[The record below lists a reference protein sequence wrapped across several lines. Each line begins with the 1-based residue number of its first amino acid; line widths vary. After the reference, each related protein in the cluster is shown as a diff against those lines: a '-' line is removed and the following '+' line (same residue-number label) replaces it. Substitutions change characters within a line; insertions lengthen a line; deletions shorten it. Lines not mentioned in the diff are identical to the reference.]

1 MMTVSI
7 SDRGGVK
14 VGEPARAAKGETE
27 MTRRTTL
34 MIVVAV
40 IGAVTLAHAQ
50 QSPLLADLNAIAH
63 EQLRDRAKH
72 VASIHDTAAAQARQ
86 KQVRERILSLIG
98 GLPEYR
104 GPLNAR
110 VTKTTRR
117 DGFSIDHVLFESL
130 PQYYVTANLY
140 RPETPGRHPAILM
153 SMGHWDSGKAA
164 GQLLS
169 SNLARKGFVVLAYD
183 PVGQGERQQAYDK
196 RTGRSLIGG
205 PTEQHFSNGAA
216 AILLGQSVARYFIHD
231 GMRAIDYL
239 VSRPEVDPERIG
251 ATGCSGGG
259 TQTTYISALDPRVKV
274 AAVACYMNSFET
286 LFAGSIGDSE
296 QSVPGFVA
304 AGLDQTD
311 YVELFA
317 PKPWLI
323 TSTEEDFFTP
333 AGARQVFD
341 EAQGWYKLFDASD
354 RVKWVVGPGGH
365 GTPLVVRE
373 AIYDWMI
380 RWLANGSGSP
390 RDETIT
396 LLPDHALWVTPNG
409 QVEGRELYEVIRQV
423 PRSKG
428 TPEEL
433 QRFLGDLIGRNS
445 PILRSVSV
453 LPSAPGAEKRP
464 GVVLVQDDLI
474 AGPDAAKLLTAGHVV
489 ALVALSGM
497 NTDPDRARSG
507 NWMNNTRAW
516 LVGRNLPATHAA
528 EINVAV
534 AELARRTDVDS
545 SRITARASG
554 VAGVALLMA
563 AAVNPQI
570 ASVSLDHTPHSIRA
584 ALDAPIH
591 TNLHDAVIPGF
602 ALKWDLSDLRDALQ
616 PRAVVWRDPTDWMGN
631 VVALEGNYTYT
642 STDPNV
648 TR

>member
-1 MMTVSI
+1 MST
-7 SDRGGVK
+7 RG
-14 VGEPARAAKGETE
+14 TI
-27 MTRRTTL
+27 

-40 IGAVTLAHAQ
+40 MAAVTLAHAQ
-50 QSPLLADLNAIAH
+50 QSGSPLLTELNAIAQR
-63 EQLRDRAKH
+63 QLRDRAKE
-72 VASIHDTAAAQARQ
+72 VAATRDTAAAQARQ

-117 DGFSIDHVLFESL
+117 DGFIIDHVLFESL
-130 PQYYVTANLY
+130 PNYYVTANLY
-140 RPETPGRHPAILM
+140 RPETSGRHPAVLM

-205 PTEQHFSNGAA
+205 PTEQHFLNGAA
-216 AILLGQSVARYFIHD
+216 AILLGQSVGRYFIHD

-239 VSRPEVDPERIG
+239 MTRPEVDPERIG

-259 TQTTYISALDPRVKV
+259 TQTTYIAALDSRVKV
-274 AAVACYMNSFET
+274 AAVACYMNSFQT
-286 LFAGSIGDSE
+286 LFSGSVGDSE
-296 QSVPGFVA
+296 QSVPGFLA

-333 AGARQVFD
+333 AGAKQVFD

-380 RWLANGSGSP
+380 RWLAKGSGSA
-390 RDETIT
+390 REEAVT
-396 LLPDHALWVTPNG
+396 LLPDHQLWVTPNG
-409 QVEGRELYEVIRQV
+409 QVEGRELSEIIREI
-423 PRSKG
+423 PHAKG
-428 TPEEL
+428 TREEL
-433 QRFLGDLIGRNS
+433 QRFVSDVISHNS
-445 PILRSVSV
+445 PIVRSMSL
-453 LPSAPGAEKRP
+453 LPAAPGVGKHPA
-464 GVVLVQDDLI
+464 VVVVQDNLN
-474 AGPDAAKLLTAGHVV
+474 AGADVAKELADGQIV
-489 ALVALSGM
+489 ALVALSGD
-497 NTDPDRARSG
+497 TVDPGRARSG
-507 NWMNNTRAW
+507 NWLNNTRAW

-528 EINVAV
+528 EINAAV
-534 AELARRTDVDS
+534 AEVAARTDVDT

-570 ASVSLDHTPHSIRA
+570 ASMSLDRTPHSLRA

-591 TNLHDAVIPGF
+591 TNLHDAVMPGF
-602 ALKWDLSDLRDALQ
+602 ALKWDLADLRDLVR
-616 PRAVVWRDPTDWMGN
+616 PRPVVWRDPTDWMGN
-631 VVALEGNYTYT
+631 IVALDGSYTY
-642 STDPNV
+642 SASDPNV
-648 TR
+648 GR

>member
-1 MMTVSI
+1 MITV
-7 SDRGGVK
+7 G
-14 VGEPARAAKGETE
+14 
-27 MTRRTTL
+27 L
-34 MIVVAV
+34 
-40 IGAVTLAHAQ
+40 IGAVTAAHAQ
-50 QSPLLADLNAIAH
+50 QSASPLLTELNAIAQR
-63 EQLRDRAKH
+63 QLRERAET
-72 VASIHDTAAAQARQ
+72 VAAIHDTAAAQVRQ

-117 DGFSIDHVLFESL
+117 EGFIIDHVVFESL

-140 RPETPGRHPAILM
+140 RPESPGRHPAILM
-153 SMGHWDSGKAA
+153 SMGHWDSGKVA

-183 PVGQGERQQAYDK
+183 PSGQGERQQAYDK

-216 AILLGQSVARYFIHD
+216 AILLGQSVGRYFIHD

-259 TQTTYISALDPRVKV
+259 TQTTYIAALDPRVKV
-274 AAVACYMNSFET
+274 AAVACYMNSFQT

-296 QSVPGFVA
+296 QSVPGFLA
-304 AGLDQTD
+304 SGLDQTD

-333 AGARQVFD
+333 AGAKQVFD
-341 EAQGWYKLFDASD
+341 EAQGWYRLFDASD

-380 RWLANGSGSP
+380 RWLAKGSGSA
-390 RDETIT
+390 REDAVT
-396 LLPDHALWVTPNG
+396 LLPDHQLWVMPTG
-409 QVEGRELYEVIRQV
+409 QVQGRELYEIIRDT
-423 PRSKG
+423 PRAKG
-428 TPEEL
+428 TREEL
-433 QRFLGDLIGRNS
+433 ERFVSDLIARNS
-445 PILRSVSV
+445 PIMRSVSV
-453 LPSAPGAEKRP
+453 LPATPGTAKRP
-464 GVVLVQDDLI
+464 AVVLVQDSLVG
-474 AGPDAAKLLTAGHVV
+474 GPEAAKLLADGNVV
-489 ALVALSGM
+489 ALVALSGA
-497 NTDPDRARSG
+497 NSDPDRPRSG

-516 LVGRNLPATHAA
+516 LVGRNLPATRAA
-528 EINVAV
+528 EIIAAV
-534 AELARRTDVDS
+534 TELARRTDVDT

-554 VAGVALLMA
+554 VAGIALLMA

-570 ASVSLDHTPHSIRA
+570 ASVSIDRTPHSLRA
-584 ALDAPIH
+584 AIDAPIH

-602 ALKWDLSDLRDALQ
+602 ALKWDLAELRDLSR
-616 PRAVVWRDPTDWMGN
+616 PRSVVWRDPTDWMGN
-631 VVALEGNYTYT
+631 VVALDGTYTYT
-642 STDPNV
+642 ASDPNV
-648 TR
+648 PR

>member
-1 MMTVSI
+1 MTT
-7 SDRGGVK
+7 
-14 VGEPARAAKGETE
+14 RATP
-27 MTRRTTL
+27 
-34 MIVVAV
+34 MIVVALIV
-40 IGAVTLAHAQ
+40 VATLPPHAQ
-50 QSPLLADLNAIAH
+50 QSGSPLLTELNGIAQD
-63 EQLRDRAKH
+63 QLRARAKT
-72 VASIHDTAAAQARQ
+72 VAAIRDTSAAQARQ
-86 KQVRERILSLIG
+86 KQVRDRILSLIG

-140 RPETPGRHPAILM
+140 RPDTPGRHPAILM

-183 PVGQGERQQAYDK
+183 PVGQGERQQAFDK

-239 VSRPEVDPERIG
+239 VTRPEVDPERIG

-274 AAVACYMNSFET
+274 AAVACYMNSFQT

-296 QSVPGFVA
+296 QSVPGFLA
-304 AGLDQTD
+304 AGLDQPD
-311 YVELFA
+311 YVEMFA

-333 AGARQVFD
+333 AGAKQVFD
-341 EAQGWYKLFDASD
+341 EAQGWYTLFDASD

-380 RWLANGSGSP
+380 RWLANGNGNP
-390 RDETIT
+390 REEAVT
-396 LLPDHALWVTPNG
+396 LLPDHQLWVTKNG
-409 QVEGRELYEVIRQV
+409 QVEGRELYEIIREV
-423 PRSKG
+423 PRAKATG
-428 TPEEL
+428 DEL
-433 QRFLGDLIGRNS
+433 QRFLSDLISHNS
-445 PILRSVSV
+445 PIVRSVSL
-453 LPSAPGAEKRP
+453 LPGAPGAGKQP
-464 GVVLVQDDLI
+464 GVVLVQDNLV
-474 AGPDAAKLLTAGHVV
+474 AGPDATALLESGHVV
-489 ALVALSGM
+489 ALVALSGV
-497 NTDPDRARSG
+497 NADPERPRSG

-528 EINVAV
+528 EINAAV
-534 AELARRTDVDS
+534 AELAGRADVDT
-545 SRITARASG
+545 SRISARASG
-554 VAGVALLMA
+554 VAGIALLMA
-563 AAVNPQI
+563 GAVNPRI
-570 ASVSLDHTPHSIRA
+570 ASVSLDRTPHSLQA
-584 ALDAPIH
+584 AIDAPIH

-602 ALKWDLSDLRDALQ
+602 ALKWDLADLRDLLR
-616 PRAVVWRDPTDWMGN
+616 PRSVVWRDPTDWMGN
-631 VVALEGNYTYT
+631 VVALDGPYTYAV
-642 STDPNV
+642 SDPNV
-648 TR
+648 PR

>member
-1 MMTVSI
+1 MTT
-7 SDRGGVK
+7 
-14 VGEPARAAKGETE
+14 RATPLI
-27 MTRRTTL
+27 T
-34 MIVVAV
+34 VVL
-40 IGAVTLAHAQ
+40 IGAVTLLHAQ
-50 QSPLLADLNAIAH
+50 QSGSPALVELNAIAQR
-63 EQLRDRAKH
+63 QLRERAET
-72 VASIHDTAAAQARQ
+72 VAAIRDTAAAQARQ

-104 GPLNAR
+104 GALNAR

-117 DGFSIDHVLFESL
+117 DGFIIDHVVFESL

-140 RPETPGRHPAILM
+140 RPESPGRHPAILM

-196 RTGRSLIGG
+196 RIGRSLIGG

-239 VSRPEVDPERIG
+239 VSRPEVDQERIG

-274 AAVACYMNSFET
+274 AAVACYMNSFQR

-296 QSVPGFVA
+296 QSVPGFLA

-333 AGARQVFD
+333 AGAKPVFD
-341 EAQGWYKLFDASD
+341 EAQSWYKLFDASD

-380 RWLANGSGSP
+380 RWLAKGSGTA
-390 RDETIT
+390 REEAVT
-396 LLPDHALWVTPNG
+396 LLPDHQLWVTPGG
-409 QVEGRELYEVIRQV
+409 QVDGRELYEIIRET
-423 PRSKG
+423 PRAKG
-428 TPEEL
+428 TREEL
-433 QRFLGDLIGRNS
+433 QRFVSDLIDRNS
-445 PILRSVSV
+445 PILRSVTM
-453 LPSAPGAEKRP
+453 LPASPGAGKQP
-464 GVVLVQDDLI
+464 AVVLVQDNLVVG
-474 AGPDAAKLLTAGHVV
+474 ADAAKELADGHVV
-489 ALVALSGM
+489 ALVALSGV
-497 NTDPDRARSG
+497 NVEPGRPRSG

-528 EINVAV
+528 EINAAV
-534 AELARRTDVDS
+534 AEVARRADVDT

-554 VAGVALLMA
+554 VAGIALLMA
-563 AAVNPQI
+563 AAVNSQI
-570 ASVSLDHTPHSIRA
+570 ASVSLDRTPHSLRA

-591 TNLHDAVIPGF
+591 TNLHDAVVPGF
-602 ALKWDLSDLRDALQ
+602 ALKWDLADLRGLLGS
-616 PRAVVWRDPTDWMGN
+616 RSVIWNDPTDWMGN
-631 VVALEGNYTYT
+631 VVALEGSYAY
-642 STDPNV
+642 SATDPNIS
-648 TR
+648 R

>member
-1 MMTVSI
+1 MTT
-7 SDRGGVK
+7 
-14 VGEPARAAKGETE
+14 RATP
-27 MTRRTTL
+27 
-34 MIVVAV
+34 MIVVALIV
-40 IGAVTLAHAQ
+40 VATLPPHAQ
-50 QSPLLADLNAIAH
+50 QSGSPLLTELNGIAQD
-63 EQLRDRAKH
+63 QLRARAKT
-72 VASIHDTAAAQARQ
+72 VAAIRDTSAAQARQ
-86 KQVRERILSLIG
+86 KQVRDRILSLIG

-140 RPETPGRHPAILM
+140 RPDTPGRHPAILM

-183 PVGQGERQQAYDK
+183 PVGQGERQQAFDK

-239 VSRPEVDPERIG
+239 VSRPEVDPDRIG

-274 AAVACYMNSFET
+274 AAVACYMNSFQT

-296 QSVPGFVA
+296 QSVPGFLA
-304 AGLDQTD
+304 AGLDQPD
-311 YVELFA
+311 YVEMFA

-333 AGARQVFD
+333 AGAKQVFD
-341 EAQGWYKLFDASD
+341 EAQGWYTLFDASD

-380 RWLANGSGSP
+380 RWLANGNGNP
-390 RDETIT
+390 REEAVT
-396 LLPDHALWVTPNG
+396 LLPDHQLWVTKNG
-409 QVEGRELYEVIRQV
+409 QVEGRELYEIIREV
-423 PRSKG
+423 PRAKATG
-428 TPEEL
+428 DEL
-433 QRFLGDLIGRNS
+433 QRFLSDLISHNS
-445 PILRSVSV
+445 PIVRSVSL
-453 LPSAPGAEKRP
+453 LPGAPGAGKQP
-464 GVVLVQDDLI
+464 GVVLVQDNLV
-474 AGPDAAKLLTAGHVV
+474 AGPDATALLESGHVV
-489 ALVALSGM
+489 ALVALSGV
-497 NTDPDRARSG
+497 NADPERPRSG

-528 EINVAV
+528 EINAAV
-534 AELARRTDVDS
+534 AELAGRADVDT
-545 SRITARASG
+545 SRISARASG
-554 VAGVALLMA
+554 VAGIALLMA
-563 AAVNPQI
+563 GAVNPRI
-570 ASVSLDHTPHSIRA
+570 ASVSLDRTPHSLQA
-584 ALDAPIH
+584 AIDAPIH

-602 ALKWDLSDLRDALQ
+602 ALKWDLADLRDLLR
-616 PRAVVWRDPTDWMGN
+616 PRSVVWRDPTDWMGN
-631 VVALEGNYTYT
+631 VVALDGPYTYAV
-642 STDPNV
+642 SDPNV
-648 TR
+648 PR

>member
-1 MMTVSI
+1 MTS
-7 SDRGGVK
+7 
-14 VGEPARAAKGETE
+14 RA
-27 MTRRTTL
+27 MSL
-34 MIVVAV
+34 IVVAL
-40 IGAVTLAHAQ
+40 IGAVTLVHAQ
-50 QSPLLADLNAIAH
+50 KSGSPLLIELNAIAQR
-63 EQLRDRAKH
+63 QLGDRAKD
-72 VASIHDTAAAQARQ
+72 VAAIRDTAAAQARQ

-117 DGFSIDHVLFESL
+117 EGFVIEHVLFESL

-140 RPETPGRHPAILM
+140 RPETAGRYPAILM

-183 PVGQGERQQAYDK
+183 PVGQGERQQAYEK

-216 AILLGQSVARYFIHD
+216 AILMGQSVGRYFIHD

-259 TQTTYISALDPRVKV
+259 TQTTYIAALDPRVKV
-274 AAVACYMNSFET
+274 AAVACYMNSFQT
-286 LFAGSIGDSE
+286 LFAGSVGDSE
-296 QSVPGFVA
+296 QSVPGFLS

-333 AGARQVFD
+333 AGAKQVFD

-380 RWLANGSGSP
+380 RWLAKGSGSP
-390 RDETIT
+390 REQAVT
-396 LLPDHALWVTPNG
+396 LLPDQQLWVTPNG
-409 QVEGRELYEVIRQV
+409 QVEGRELYEIIREI
-423 PRSKG
+423 PRTNG
-428 TPEEL
+428 TREEL
-433 QRFLGDLIGRNS
+433 QRFVGDLVSRNS
-445 PILRSVSV
+445 PIVRSVSV
-453 LPSAPGAEKRP
+453 LPAAPGVAKQP
-464 GVVLVQDDLI
+464 AVVFVQDDLV
-474 AGPDAAKLLTAGHVV
+474 AGADAVKELADGHIV
-489 ALVALSGM
+489 ALVALSGADA
-497 NTDPDRARSG
+497 DPARPRSG
-507 NWMNNTRAW
+507 NWLNNTRAW

-528 EINVAV
+528 EINAAV
-534 AELARRTDVDS
+534 AELAQRADVDT

-554 VAGVALLMA
+554 VAGLALLMA

-570 ASVSLDHTPHSIRA
+570 GSVSLDHTPHSLRA
-584 ALDAPIH
+584 AIDAPIH
-591 TNLHDAVIPGF
+591 TNLHDAVIPRF
-602 ALKWDLSDLRDALQ
+602 ALKWDLADLRDLLR
-616 PRAVVWRDPTDWMGN
+616 PRSVVWRDPTDWMGN
-631 VVALEGNYTYT
+631 VVALEGSYTYT
-642 STDPNV
+642 ASDPN
-648 TR
+648 TGR

>member
-1 MMTVSI
+1 MTT
-7 SDRGGVK
+7 
-14 VGEPARAAKGETE
+14 RA
-27 MTRRTTL
+27 TL
-34 MIVVAV
+34 MITVAL
-40 IGAVTLAHAQ
+40 IGAATAAHAQ
-50 QSPLLADLNAIAH
+50 QSASPLLTELNATAQS
-63 EQLRDRAKH
+63 QLRERAKT
-72 VASIHDTAAAQARQ
+72 VATIRDTAGAQARQ
-86 KQVRERILSLIG
+86 KLVRERILSLLG

-140 RPETPGRHPAILM
+140 RPESTGRHPAILM

-216 AILLGQSVARYFIHD
+216 AILLGQSVGRYFIHD

-259 TQTTYISALDPRVKV
+259 TQTTYIAALDSRVKV
-274 AAVACYMNSFET
+274 AAVACYMNSFQT

-296 QSVPGFVA
+296 QSVPGFLA
-304 AGLDQTD
+304 SGLDQTD

-323 TSTEEDFFTP
+323 TSTEDDFFTP
-333 AGARQVFD
+333 AGAKQVFD

-354 RVKWVVGPGGH
+354 HVKWVVGPGGH

-380 RWLANGSGSP
+380 RWLAKGSGSA
-390 RDETIT
+390 REDAVT
-396 LLPDHALWVTPNG
+396 LLPDHQLWVMPTG
-409 QVEGRELYEVIRQV
+409 QVEGRELYEIIRDI
-423 PRSKG
+423 PRGKG
-428 TPEEL
+428 TRAEL
-433 QRFLGDLIGRNS
+433 ERFVSDLIARNS
-445 PILRSVSV
+445 PIMRSVSV
-453 LPSAPGAEKRP
+453 LPATPGAAKRP
-464 GVVLVQDDLI
+464 AVVLVQDNLVG
-474 AGPDAAKLLTAGHVV
+474 GPDAAKLLADGNVV
-489 ALVALSGM
+489 ALVALSGA
-497 NTDPDRARSG
+497 NSDPDRPRSG

-516 LVGRNLPATHAA
+516 LVGRSLPATRAA
-528 EINVAV
+528 EIIAAV
-534 AELARRTDVDS
+534 AELARRTDVDT

-563 AAVNPQI
+563 AAVNQEI
-570 ASVSLDHTPHSIRA
+570 ASVSIDRTPHSLRA
-584 ALDAPIH
+584 AIDAPIH

-602 ALKWDLSDLRDALQ
+602 ALKWDLAELRDLLR
-616 PRAVVWRDPTDWMGN
+616 PRSVLWRDPTDWMGN
-631 VVALEGNYTYT
+631 VVALDGSYTY
-642 STDPNV
+642 SASDPNV
-648 TR
+648 AR

>member
-1 MMTVSI
+1 MLHAQHTMQKW
-7 SDRGGVK
+7 G
-14 VGEPARAAKGETE
+14 TE
-27 MTRRTTL
+27 MTTRVTPL
-34 MIVVAV
+34 IVAAF
-40 IGAVTLAHAQ
+40 IGAVTLTHAQ
-50 QSPLLADLNAIAH
+50 QPGSPLLVELNTIAQR
-63 EQLRDRAKH
+63 ELRDRAKS
-72 VASIHDTAAAQARQ
+72 VASIRDTAAAQARQ

-98 GLPEYR
+98 GLPDYQ

-110 VTKTTRR
+110 VTRTTRR
-117 DGFSIDHVLFESL
+117 DGFIIEHVLFESL

-140 RPETPGRHPAILM
+140 RPESPGRHPAILM

-239 VSRPEVDPERIG
+239 VTRPEVDPERIG

-274 AAVACYMNSFET
+274 AAVACYMNSFQT
-286 LFAGSIGDSE
+286 LFAGAVGDSE
-296 QSVPGFVA
+296 QSLPGFLA
-304 AGLDQTD
+304 SGLDQTD

-317 PKPWLI
+317 PKPWLM
-323 TSTEEDFFTP
+323 TSTENDFFTP
-333 AGARQVFD
+333 AGAKQVFD
-341 EAQGWYKLFDASD
+341 EAQGWYTLFDASD

-380 RWLANGSGSP
+380 RWLANGSGSA
-390 RDETIT
+390 REEAVT
-396 LLPDHALWVTPNG
+396 LLPDHQLRVTPNG
-409 QVEGRELYEVIRQV
+409 QVEGRELYEIIREI
-423 PRSKG
+423 PRAKG
-428 TPEEL
+428 TREEL
-433 QRFLGDLIGRNS
+433 QRFVSDLISHNS

-453 LPSAPGAEKRP
+453 LPATPGPARQPAVLIVQDNLVAGAET
-464 GVVLVQDDLI
+464 
-474 AGPDAAKLLTAGHVV
+474 AKLLNAGHVV
-489 ALVALSGM
+489 ALVGLSGV
-497 NTDPDRARSG
+497 NTDTDRVRSG

-528 EINVAV
+528 EINAAV
-534 AELARRTDVDS
+534 AALAARPDVDT

-554 VAGVALLMA
+554 VAGIALLLA

-570 ASVSLDHTPHSIRA
+570 ASVSLDRTPHSLRA

-602 ALKWDLSDLRDALQ
+602 ALKWDLADLRDLLR
-616 PRAVVWRDPTDWMGN
+616 PRSVAWTDPTDWMGN
-631 VVALEGNYTYT
+631 VVALDGSYAYTA
-642 STDPNV
+642 SDPNV
-648 TR
+648 PR